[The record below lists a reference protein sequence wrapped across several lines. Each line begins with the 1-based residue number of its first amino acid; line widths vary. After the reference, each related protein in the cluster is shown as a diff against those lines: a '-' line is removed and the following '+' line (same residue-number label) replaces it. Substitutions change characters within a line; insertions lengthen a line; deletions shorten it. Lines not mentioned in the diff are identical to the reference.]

1 MTEFERKIRDLN
13 IDIERATMEKEK
25 LILDKYKEPLNITL
39 MNLYFL
45 KEKMKSLP
53 VDLNSTLSDISNS
66 ITSSERVLSNDQLSV
81 HVNEFKKNNAEINRL
96 LEKQNIILNEYIV
109 YLQSLLNKTNCGD
122 TYAG

>member
-25 LILDKYKEPLNITL
+25 LILDKYKEPLNIAL

-53 VDLNSTLSDISNS
+53 VDLNSTLSDIANS
-66 ITSSERVLSNDQLSV
+66 MTSSERVLSNDQSSV
-81 HVNEFKKNNAEINRL
+81 HVNEFKKNNAEINHL
-96 LEKQNIILNEYIV
+96 LEKQNILLNAYIV

-122 TYAG
+122 KDAG